1 MNTPTKALTIRDP
14 WAQAIIHGP
23 KRVENRGQRLR
34 KMLGQRVAIHV
45 SQTVD
50 RDAWHELYDNRK
62 YPGDVPKYEATD
74 VLHYPGHIIG
84 SVRLVGWCH
93 WEENHPEWKI
103 PVISESR
110 ASGPSSERWPYPDE
124 ELVQEYKAEGWDIFD
139 GQFPEHY
146 LPPEEDPW
154 WQGPVGWLLDDVI
167 EYRPVEARGMPG
179 FWTIY
184 EGVRQRLEER

>member
-14 WAQAIIHGP
+14 WAQAIVFGD

-34 KMLGQRVAIHV
+34 KMLGERVAIHV

-50 RDAWHELYDNRK
+50 RDAWRELDENRK

-93 WEENHPEWKI
+93 WEEGDDG
-103 PVISESR
+103 PVITEKC
-110 ASGPSSERWPYPDE
+110 AGHSSRWPYPSDQRVDE
-124 ELVQEYKAEGWDIFD
+124 WEAEGWDIFD
-139 GQFPEHY
+139 GTHPDHY

-154 WQGPVGWLLDDVI
+154 WQGPVGWLLDDVM

-179 FWTIY
+179 FWTID
-184 EGVRQRLEER
+184 EDVRERLEER